1 MDQDLVAFELVL
13 TAKLASA
20 DVAEVRPLASV
31 RLEVDCKLRLAFEL
45 FATEVAEQQAGA
57 LRLCSAVDVGDLL
70 VVLQVIGPHV
80 SFGAEVAVEGFHS

>member
-13 TAKLASA
+13 TAELASA

-31 RLEVDCKLRLAFEL
+31 RPEVGCELRLAFEL
-45 FATEVAEQQAGA
+45 FATEVAEQRAGA
-57 LRLCSAVDVGDLL
+57 LTLGGAVDVGDLL
-70 VVLQVIGPHV
+70 VVLEVIGPHV